1 MKETSDVEF
10 SQHQEDVPQEPGKIA
25 RRDFLKSSLVV
36 GLATASGALALNL
49 GASTAEAAARKMPS
63 KWDETFDVV
72 VIGSGFA
79 GLAAAA
85 EAAGKGASVVILEKM
100 PIYGGNSIINGG
112 EYNAWTDGQHL
123 RETLKLGDDSAEWH
137 KNDTLK
143 GGDFLGYPELVE
155 VLAEGAPKAL
165 DWMVEEGGLKL
176 RPIVNRA
183 GGHSKYRT
191 HTCVEA
197 SGRGYVE
204 ALRRIVDKRG
214 AKVRLRNEVTWIWR
228 KDTDGPILG
237 VEVNTGRR
245 KVNIAV
251 RKGLVLASGGFS
263 RDVAMRRIYVPY
275 LDETFNCSNQ
285 KGATGEMIR
294 YAKAIGAE
302 TIHMSYIQLYPFADP
317 ETGTLDVEALFPFRG
332 PGVGIVY
339 VTEKG
344 KRFVNELERRD
355 VISNAE
361 MKTGG
366 KKTYSI
372 FNHEMVVN
380 MGSKEEEVEKGLA
393 RGRFVKADSIAEL
406 AGKIGIDADVLVATI
421 KQHNAY
427 IKNKKDPDYQKNITD
442 RMVTLEQG
450 PFYAVAQ
457 WPAVHHTMGGL
468 RINTNAQVLDIWGK
482 IIPRL
487 YAAGEVTGGVHGSNR
502 LGANAIPDATVFG
515 RIAGTNAASGRV

>member
-1 MKETSDVEF
+1 
-10 SQHQEDVPQEPGKIA
+10 
-25 RRDFLKSSLVV
+25 
-36 GLATASGALALNL
+36 
-49 GASTAEAAARKMPS
+49 
-63 KWDETFDVV
+63 
-72 VIGSGFA
+72 
-79 GLAAAA
+79 
-85 EAAGKGASVVILEKM
+85 
-100 PIYGGNSIINGG
+100 
-112 EYNAWTDGQHL
+112 
-123 RETLKLGDDSAEWH
+123 
-137 KNDTLK
+137 
-143 GGDFLGYPELVE
+143 
-155 VLAEGAPKAL
+155 
-165 DWMVEEGGLKL
+165 
-176 RPIVNRA
+176 
-183 GGHSKYRT
+183 
-191 HTCVEA
+191 
-197 SGRGYVE
+197 
-204 ALRRIVDKRG
+204 
-214 AKVRLRNEVTWIWR
+214 
-228 KDTDGPILG
+228 
-237 VEVNTGRR
+237 
-245 KVNIAV
+245 
-251 RKGLVLASGGFS
+251 
-263 RDVAMRRIYVPY
+263 
-275 LDETFNCSNQ
+275 
-285 KGATGEMIR
+285 
-294 YAKAIGAE
+294 
-302 TIHMSYIQLYPFADP
+302 
-317 ETGTLDVEALFPFRG
+317 
-332 PGVGIVY
+332 VY

-344 KRFVNELERRD
+344 KRFISELERRD

-380 MGSKEEEVEKGLA
+380 MGSKEEEVERGLA